1 MAEYLIQSEDLVA
14 IADKIRVLSGTKDT
28 MSLEDMSNKVNDAN
42 VSMEAAFTALSNKG
56 INIPDGANIGDI
68 ADLIGS
74 VETQLPELSNPAI
87 ASDLLVN
94 KELID
99 ENGNVVIGTMMD
111 NGVIT
116 FTMDGIDVKSMT
128 IPAGYTSGGTVSLD
142 NTIDYETDVQ
152 ADLLAQA
159 ITTLNNKVITT
170 VCPLPLIDIDMLNNG
185 VNIGSGGASYNGTVK
200 NNGAFS
206 DGKFITNGSGSLTIP
221 TDFMN
226 GTGSWTIAV
235 AIDSW
240 QPSTTAKFGR
250 FMRGNKDVPSIFYS
264 LAASNNMFKL
274 AGGTMFHNMSKW
286 YDPDFFT
293 TTDGTTNT
301 ALLFDIA
308 TDSKTIIAFRN
319 DGSCITMWI
328 NGEEKIA
335 RASSYYTSSY
345 YASTFSIGDNAN
357 VGYSLAHLEC
367 SMFKA
372 WDSALTDAEMSVIS

>member
-1 MAEYLIQSEDLVA
+1 MSVNSKMTA
-14 IADKIRVLSGTKDT
+14 IADEIRELSGTAGT
-28 MSLEDMSNKVNDAN
+28 MGLDAMATHVGEANSEIDSQVELLAQAVAALEGKASGG
-42 VSMEAAFTALSNKG
+42 S
-56 INIPDGANIGDI
+56 GD
-68 ADLIGS
+68 
-74 VETQLPELSNPAI
+74 VELPELNNPAI

-99 ENGNVVIGTMMD
+99 ENGNVVIGTMTD

-116 FTMDGIDVKSMT
+116 FTMDGIDVKSVT
-128 IPAGYTSGGTVSLD
+128 IPAGYTSGGTVGLD
-142 NTIDYETDVQ
+142 NTIDYETGVQ

-240 QPSTTAKFGR
+240 TASATAKFGR

-264 LAASNNMFKL
+264 LNGGKNMFKL
-274 AGGTMFHNMSKW
+274 TNATIFKSDCLW
-286 YDPDFFT
+286 YDMDFFT
-293 TTDGTTNT
+293 TNDGTDST
-301 ALLFDIA
+301 ALVMDIA
-308 TDSKTIIAFRN
+308 NDEKTIIAFRN
-319 DGSCITMWI
+319 DGNNITMWV
-328 NGEEKIA
+328 NGEAKIA
-335 RASSYYTSSY
+335 RKSSNYTSSY

-357 VGYSLAHLEC
+357 VGYSLTHLEC
-367 SMFKA
+367 SMLKA
-372 WDSALTDAEMSVIS
+372 WNFALTDTEMSLIS